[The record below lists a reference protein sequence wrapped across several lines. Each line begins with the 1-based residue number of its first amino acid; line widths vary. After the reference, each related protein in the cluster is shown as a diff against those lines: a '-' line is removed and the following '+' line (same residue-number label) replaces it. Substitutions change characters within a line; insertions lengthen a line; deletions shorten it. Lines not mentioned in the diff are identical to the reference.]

1 MKAYDG
7 SVLSKRAKEEV
18 AMKLRK
24 LLLAKPR
31 GFCAGVDRAIDVVH
45 MALELFEAPVYVR
58 REIVHNKHVIQSL
71 AAKGA
76 VFVDEIEQVPAGAV
90 VIFSAHGVSPEV
102 RAQAAEKHL
111 RVIDATCPLVTK
123 VHTEAV
129 RFAKESRSIILV
141 GHAGHDEIIG
151 TMGEAP
157 DCTQLVSSV
166 EEAERVQVSD
176 PERVAVTTQTTLGVD
191 DTREIIE
198 VLRRR
203 FPKVVTPTSDDI
215 CYATQNRQL
224 AVKLLAK
231 EAAVILVLGS
241 ENSSNSR
248 RLREVAEMSGV
259 RAFLIEDAAKI
270 DPAWLD
276 DVECVGI
283 TAGASAPEHL
293 VQEVIAYFKARGV
306 EEIEEIEA
314 VEEKVTFTPPP
325 ELVRVMAK
333 SWSREVVG
341 VRLGTALVADL
352 KVGATLRISISDGF
366 VSCVANRL
374 ERAVGAKRLA
384 RLADF
389 PSKPNH
395 LMAEGD
401 PPLLRHEL
409 DQVPF
414 NFFRRLLIGE
424 FQPMRDAE
432 HVRVHDDARGD
443 TVGCP

>member
-1 MKAYDG
+1 
-7 SVLSKRAKEEV
+7 
-18 AMKLRK
+18 MKLRK

-45 MALELFEAPVYVR
+45 MALELFEPPVYVR
-58 REIVHNKHVIQSL
+58 REIVHNKYVIQSL

-123 VHTEAV
+123 VHAEAV

-231 EAAVILVLGS
+231 EAALILVLGS

-248 RLREVAEMSGV
+248 RLREVAES
-259 RAFLIEDAAKI
+259 
-270 DPAWLD
+270 
-276 DVECVGI
+276 
-283 TAGASAPEHL
+283 
-293 VQEVIAYFKARGV
+293 
-306 EEIEEIEA
+306 
-314 VEEKVTFTPPP
+314 
-325 ELVRVMAK
+325 
-333 SWSREVVG
+333 
-341 VRLGTALVADL
+341 
-352 KVGATLRISISDGF
+352 
-366 VSCVANRL
+366 
-374 ERAVGAKRLA
+374 
-384 RLADF
+384 
-389 PSKPNH
+389 
-395 LMAEGD
+395 
-401 PPLLRHEL
+401 
-409 DQVPF
+409 
-414 NFFRRLLIGE
+414 
-424 FQPMRDAE
+424 
-432 HVRVHDDARGD
+432 
-443 TVGCP
+443 VGCARFPD